1 MSEEIGSG
9 YFRGLLAGLLV
20 GAAAAL
26 LLAPKEGG
34 AFRRDLAKGASKL
47 KDKAADLGGNVTDS
61 ARDLKH
67 IGEDLVTNVR
77 SSGSDA
83 ADKAADVVDNLQE
96 KAHASKEDLKERA
109 HELVDKV

>member
-1 MSEEIGSG
+1 MSEENGAG

-20 GAAAAL
+20 GVTAAL
-26 LLAPKEGG
+26 LLAPKPGG
-34 AFRRDLAKGASKL
+34 ALREDLKKGASKL
-47 KDKAADLGGNVTDS
+47 KDRAADLGGDMAGS

-77 SSGSDA
+77 ASGGDA
-83 ADKAADVVDNLQE
+83 ADKAADVVDNLQD
-96 KAHASKEDLKERA
+96 KAQAAKEDLKGKA